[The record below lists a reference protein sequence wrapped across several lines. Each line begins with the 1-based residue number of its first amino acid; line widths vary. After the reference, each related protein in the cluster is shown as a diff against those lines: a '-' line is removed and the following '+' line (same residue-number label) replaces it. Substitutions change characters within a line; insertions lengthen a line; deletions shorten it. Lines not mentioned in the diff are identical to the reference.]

1 MGLKGMTIVIIKLNN
16 TFILST
22 EIVTKRMVLFPFI
35 KITIEVLPTIMTYF
49 LLFFYI
55 CDFLV
60 HLCYSLHIHT
70 ADI

>member
-49 LLFFYI
+49 L
-55 CDFLV
+55 
-60 HLCYSLHIHT
+60 HL
-70 ADI
+70 